1 MALPVFIIGLAARK
15 AIQFATKKA
24 AEAYLKKTGKGKI
37 VTGLKNIGNRVRTTI
52 KQLKADNKNMVD
64 PLTKADVVVSGAVL
78 AGYPVHKVHKRY
90 NEKLK
95 EKRKMIGIK
104 PTVKVKRK
112 ND

>member
-24 AEAYLKKTGKGKI
+24 AEAYLKQAGKGKI
-37 VTGLKNIGNRVRTTI
+37 VTGLKNIGNRVTTTI
-52 KQLKADNKNMVD
+52 RQLRADNKNLAD
-64 PLTKADVVVSGAVL
+64 PLTKTEVIGSGAVL

-95 EKRKMIGIK
+95 EKRKKIGIK